1 MESAV
6 ASNSKAK
13 IEGIKERLRQE
24 PYHLLFNNCLIKS
37 IRFAKECKKLG
48 IDAEV
53 VFCLG
58 LVQARSPRSGKPFDI
73 AMLHAWAEINGERI
87 ELSHPLGYR
96 GVLGIMPEKV
106 RPLVKLRF

>member
-1 MESAV
+1 MERA
-6 ASNSKAK
+6 AT
-13 IEGIKERLRQE
+13 IEEIAERLRQE

-37 IRFAKECKKLG
+37 IRFAKECKRLE

-53 VFCLG
+53 VFCFG
-58 LVQARSPRSGKPFDI
+58 LVPARFSSSGRLFNIPF
-73 AMLHAWAEINGERI
+73 LHAWAEINGERI
-87 ELSHPLGYR
+87 ELSQPLGYE